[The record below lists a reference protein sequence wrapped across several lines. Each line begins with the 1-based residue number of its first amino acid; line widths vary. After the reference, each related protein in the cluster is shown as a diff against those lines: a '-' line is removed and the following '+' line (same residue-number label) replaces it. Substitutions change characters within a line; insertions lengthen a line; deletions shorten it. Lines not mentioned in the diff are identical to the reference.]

1 MRAILRPLWW
11 LAPHRRVESDRVTRK
26 WLWLILFGFIL
37 ATPLLARLLTGRAAQ
52 SVEGQ
57 HPAYRILTTS
67 ILASGNFVYDGQ
79 VELSSQ
85 VIGRVI
91 GIGVHEG
98 DPVRAGQTMLQ
109 IDNDVYK
116 AARDQQ
122 TANYN
127 IQKQHNVGQREIVTS
142 EQNRFARVA
151 TLSDRGFVT
160 KQQVED
166 AKRALVAAE
175 TGLRATELSVD
186 QARAALDQ
194 SDRELDK
201 TTIRSP
207 IDGFV
212 TSLNIKTG
220 EIAVPSTIGIQGAPL
235 VTIAR
240 YGSLLLELNV
250 GEADVA
256 RVRPGQTVAIH
267 PVAYPNATLHGR
279 VDSISLT
286 QRRPQ
291 GALPVQ
297 NDTGRAYTVKVTFK
311 SPPGVSLRSSMTCRA
326 EIFINGAKRLLSL
339 PLQSVFT
346 DDENG
351 AEGGSGSPQSY
362 VLVASAGIVSR
373 RDVTLGASDDAFV
386 EIRSGVNSRDTVLTG
401 PYKLI
406 KFLRGGEAV
415 KTIVRNEPT

>member
-1 MRAILRPLWW
+1 M
-11 LAPHRRVESDRVTRK
+11 TRK
-26 WLWLILFGFIL
+26 WLWLVLFGFVL
-37 ATPLLARLLTGRAAQ
+37 ATPLLARFLSAGAVQ

-57 HPAYRILTTS
+57 HPAPRILSTS

-85 VIGRVI
+85 IIGRVI

-98 DPVRAGQTMLQ
+98 DAVRSGQKLLQ
-109 IDNDVYK
+109 IDYDVYK

-122 TANYN
+122 IAGYN
-127 IQKQHNVGQREIVTS
+127 IQKQHTLGQREIVRNERS
-142 EQNRFARVA
+142 KYARVA
-151 TLSDRGFVT
+151 TLAERGFVT
-160 KQQVED
+160 KQQAED
-166 AKRALVAAE
+166 AKRSLVAAE

-186 QARAALDQ
+186 QAGALLDQ
-194 SDRELDK
+194 SNRELDK

-212 TSLNIKTG
+212 TSLNIKAG

-256 RVRPGQTVAIH
+256 TVRPGQQVAIH
-267 PVAYPNATLHGR
+267 PIAYPNVTLHGL
-279 VDSISLT
+279 VDAISLT

-291 GALPVQ
+291 GASPVT
-297 NDTGRAYTVKVTFK
+297 NDAGRAYTVKVTFK

-326 EIFINGAKRLLSL
+326 EIFINGSKRSLSV

-346 DDENG
+346 DDGGG
-351 AEGGSGSPQSY
+351 AGSGGDAPRSY
-362 VLVASAGIVSR
+362 VLVASNGIVSR
-373 RDVTLGASDDAFV
+373 RAVTLGASDDAFV
-386 EIRSGVNSRDTVLTG
+386 EIGSGVGPRDVVLTG
-401 PYKLI
+401 PYKMI
-406 KFLRGGEAV
+406 RFLRGGESV
-415 KTIVRNEPT
+415 DVIVRKGRS